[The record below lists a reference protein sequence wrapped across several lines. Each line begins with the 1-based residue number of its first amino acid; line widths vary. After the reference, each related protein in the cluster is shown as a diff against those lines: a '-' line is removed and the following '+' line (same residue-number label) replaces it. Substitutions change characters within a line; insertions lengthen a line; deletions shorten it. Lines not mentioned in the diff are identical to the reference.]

1 MKSIVCRC
9 YLEISWWNQ
18 CRKIKQETFYILKPT
33 EAYEILIELLKLF
46 IEKYIN
52 FDDQPIIKPFKEN
65 AECFF
70 NSYNLNM
77 ATSRVDAIC
86 TKLIKKS
93 YIWIYLVLCL
103 YKLCNYCL
111 SKKHTI
117 NIFWIRNIEIYSQI
131 FRSIIVRAVH
141 L

>member
-9 YLEISWWNQ
+9 YLEISWNQ

-52 FDDQPIIKPFKEN
+52 FWWPTNNKTIQR
-65 AECFF
+65 ECRMFF